1 MKAVTGEDVTTED
14 LYKMGAKI
22 TTLQRANTARGMVGA
37 NGQMGTNDFRNVHDV
52 VTEWPFTMD
61 PDIEVFT
68 EGTNKMD
75 KEDFQT
81 ALTMMYECFGWD
93 PELGCPTGRVPGLLR
108 HARREGRP
116 RRPRPASRRLGR
128 CAERNRSALKADP

>member
-1 MKAVTGEDVTTED
+1 
-14 LYKMGAKI
+14 MGAKI

-68 EGTNKMD
+68 EGTHRTLLQETLDTHKAVLEAIKCGDSTWARDAMTLHLSYNRDLYRKMHRAHSGEPPLAPKVPEWVLQL
-75 KEDFQT
+75 KE
-81 ALTMMYECFGWD
+81 LTK
-93 PELGCPTGRVPGLLR
+93 PEEP
-108 HARREGRP
+108 E
-116 RRPRPASRRLGR
+116 
-128 CAERNRSALKADP
+128 EKE